1 MTSERID
8 RAPFGKMPEG
18 AVVERITLRGAGGF
32 AANIIPFGAAI
43 QSLLVPD
50 RNGHCDDIVLG
61 HDDFDG
67 YLGQRKYFGATVGR
81 YANRIAGARFTLDG
95 APYNLEAN
103 NGPNALH
110 GGAQGFDRKLWQI
123 VEVSEAPE
131 PMLVLS
137 HLSPDGDQGYPGN
150 LTVRLVYRITGP
162 AELSLSMEAATDR
175 PTIVN
180 LTNHS
185 FFNLDGARAGTPILD
200 QRLTIAADHFLA
212 VDATAIPLLGPPR
225 SVDGTS
231 FDFRKPTVIG
241 ERIRKNEEQLRL
253 GRGYDHNY
261 CLSSERGVRFA
272 ARVEAPRSGRV
283 MELFTDQPGVQF
295 YSGNFL
301 DGNTAGKGEL
311 LYRQS
316 DALCLEPHAWPD
328 SPNRPDFPSVRLDP
342 GQTYRHTSV
351 YRFSVA

>member
-1 MTSERID
+1 MSFGRID
-8 RAPFGKMPEG
+8 RAPFGKMPDG
-18 AVVERITLRGAGGF
+18 SVVERITLRGAGGF

-50 RNGHCDDIVLG
+50 RNGQCDDIVLG

-81 YANRIAGARFTLDG
+81 YANRIAGARFALDG
-95 APYNLEAN
+95 KQYNLEAN

-123 VEVSEAPE
+123 VELTEAPE
-131 PMLVLS
+131 PTLVLS
-137 HLSPDGDQGYPGN
+137 HTSPDGDQGYPGN
-150 LTVRLVYRITGP
+150 LTVRLIYRVTGP
-162 AELSLSMEAATDR
+162 AELSLSMEATTDR

-185 FFNLDGARAGTPILD
+185 FFNLDGARSGTPILD
-200 QRLTIAADHFLA
+200 QQLTIAADHFLA
-212 VDATAIPLLGPPR
+212 VDATAIPLPGPPR

-231 FDFRKPTVIG
+231 FDFRKPVMIG

-261 CLSSERGVRFA
+261 CLSSEPGVRFT
-272 ARVEAPRSGRV
+272 ARVESPGSGRV